1 MILISA
7 LILFNIAGA
16 RAGHL
21 DNMYRDQIRPHGH
34 VRSDAIYD
42 ANLDACYDQTGADR
56 NVADTAT
63 FKKCMLMRGWRW
75 QYTRL
80 VRDAVPAED
89 NDTMPAETPASD
101 DSITSQANAIAE
113 SEVEAAA
120 AATLQSSVDSQTAI
134 NSANAQ

>member
-7 LILFNIAGA
+7 LILSNIAGA
-16 RAGHL
+16 RADHL

-42 ANLDACYDQTGADR
+42 ANLDACYDQTGADG
-56 NVADTAT
+56 NVADAAT
-63 FKKCMLMRGWRW
+63 FKKCMLMHGWRW
-75 QYTRL
+75 QYARL
-80 VRDAVPAED
+80 IRDAAPAED
-89 NDTMPAETPASD
+89 NDTTPAETPASD

-120 AATLQSSVDSQTAI
+120 AATLQSSVDSQNAM